1 MTDADWNGIAYAIA
15 RVWMGGMMFA
25 HGFRHLQS
33 VRSGPG
39 MANWFESLGM
49 RNGPLQA
56 WNVTLTELLFGALLV
71 IGFMTPLAYAGAA
84 SIGFVALVT
93 NHRKNG
99 FFINNPGEGYEYVAT
114 IGVLGIALGGL
125 GPGRFSL
132 DAVIDNNW
140 VFDIEV
146 ALPVTAAV
154 AIGGTVLFLGA
165 FWRPP
170 AASTE

>member
-1 MTDADWNGIAYAIA
+1 MTEADWNGIAYGLA

-25 HGFRHLQS
+25 HGYRHLQS

-49 RNGPLQA
+49 RNGKLQA
-56 WNVTLTELLFGALLV
+56 WNVTITELLFGALLV
-71 IGFMTPLAYAGAA
+71 IGFMSPLAYAGAA

-93 NHRKNG
+93 NHLKNG

-140 VFDIEV
+140 VFDVEN
-146 ALPVTAAV
+146 ALPITAAV
-154 AIGGTVLFLGA
+154 AIGGTAVFLGV

-170 AASTE
+170 AATDD